1 MGDAVFSAAR
11 EIWGLVLA
19 AATDPGPWLVAG
31 LVFAAAA
38 AAVFVRGKMAWA
50 WLLPILATAAYLAWR
65 RFHTY

>member
-1 MGDAVFSAAR
+1 MGDAVFGAAR

-38 AAVFVRGKMAWA
+38 SMVFVRGKMAWA
-50 WLLPILATAAYLAWR
+50 LWLPMLVAAAYLAWR

>member
-31 LVFAAAA
+31 LVFAAAGTT
-38 AAVFVRGKMAWA
+38 VFVRGKMAWA
-50 WLLPILATAAYLAWR
+50 LWLAILVAAAYMAWR

>member
-31 LVFAAAA
+31 LVFGAAAT
-38 AAVFVRGKMAWA
+38 AVFVRGKMAWA
-50 WLLPILATAAYLAWR
+50 LWLPILAAAAYLAWR